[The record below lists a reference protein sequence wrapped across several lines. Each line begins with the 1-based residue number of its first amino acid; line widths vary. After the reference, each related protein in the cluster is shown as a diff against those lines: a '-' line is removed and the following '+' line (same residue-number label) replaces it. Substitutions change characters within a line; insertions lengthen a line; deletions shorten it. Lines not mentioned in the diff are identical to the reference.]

1 MTRRRTLARLA
12 NWIPWALLAA
22 GFGLMVWRS
31 FVSFCWSDE
40 SFYLA
45 AAHRFWLG
53 QDPFLD
59 EWNTAQLYV
68 VLLMP
73 FYSLYRAVFDSADG
87 VYLAARLVYALASS
101 LVSAFL
107 YATLRRESRAGA
119 LCGALLFLFYSRAN
133 IGGLSYYNLSLL
145 FALVGAT
152 ALYRAAGVLGAG
164 RAPHP
169 SHAPRA
175 EDPAGE
181 TFGAAGFGPAGQTG
195 RTGRSLAGWGVLAG
209 GSMALSVVC
218 CPFFALLWL
227 ALLLALLP
235 RFARFRP
242 LAFWLLVGTAASA
255 GCYLAWLLPRVS
267 FSQLFEMLPYLLNDP
282 EAVPLTPLTL
292 LMAFALPVYQF
303 RYTLPL
309 WSGALAWILWRLWA
323 RRGSHGPAFSPRE
336 ALLPAG
342 LTLAALAANLA
353 LCGRSLGK
361 PHAALC
367 LAALA
372 LFLLLPDERRP
383 WRVFWCFGL
392 PGGVLAVCWQLAS
405 NTRFSGMTIGFALAA
420 VWAAVTA
427 ARFAEWW
434 RETLPAAL
442 APAAPASAGPA
453 APVPAAEN
461 GAGEAAVSSPPAPP
475 APDARTPGRR
485 AARALPVLCL
495 ALGLAAPVLV
505 AGAQR
510 VLLVYRDD
518 PIALCDTRIEQGPAR
533 GLYTSAQN
541 ARQYEE
547 VCATLAALPE
557 DAGPVYL
564 SSLLPWGYLVN
575 DLPCGAPGVWRIPL
589 DHRQLPD
596 YYALRP
602 QNFPRTVLVLRPEIG
617 RCYSSVEGLESPA
630 PNANV
635 SESWFLDQLAARG
648 YTVTE
653 VACGWLYTAP

>member
-1 MTRRRTLARLA
+1 MTRRRALARRA
-12 NWIPWALLAA
+12 PWAVLAA

-31 FVSFCWSDE
+31 FISFCWSDE

-45 AAHRFWLG
+45 VAHRFWLG
-53 QDPFLD
+53 QTPFLD
-59 EWNTAQLYV
+59 EWNTAEIYV

-73 FYSLYRAVFDSADG
+73 FYSLYRAVFGSADG
-87 VYLAARLVYALASS
+87 VYLAARLAYTLASGAA
-101 LVSAFL
+101 SAFL
-107 YATLRRESRAGA
+107 YATLRRESQAGA
-119 LCGALLFLFYSRAN
+119 LSGALLFLFYSRAN

-145 FALVGAT
+145 FTLVGAT
-152 ALYRAAGVLGAG
+152 ALYRAAGALCVGSAG
-164 RAPHP
+164 GRDA
-169 SHAPRA
+169 
-175 EDPAGE
+175 
-181 TFGAAGFGPAGQTG
+181 GPAGNLPRDPVSAGAFARPGQRG
-195 RTGRSLAGWGVLAG
+195 LSIAGWGVLAG

-227 ALLLALLP
+227 ALFLALLP

-242 LAFWLLVGTAASA
+242 LALWLLAGTAASA

-267 FSQLFEMLPYLLNDP
+267 FSQLFELLPYLLNDP
-282 EAVPLTPLTL
+282 ETVPFSLLTPL
-292 LMAFALPVYQF
+292 MALALPVYQF

-309 WSGALAWILWRLWA
+309 WGGALVWILWRLWA
-323 RRGSHGPAFSPRE
+323 RRRAKGPAFALRE
-336 ALLPAG
+336 VLLPAG
-342 LTLAALAANLA
+342 LTLAALAVNIA
-353 LCGRSLGK
+353 LCGRIPGK

-372 LFLLLPDERRP
+372 LFLLLPAGRRP
-383 WRVFWCFGL
+383 WRLFWCFGL
-392 PGGVLAVCWQLAS
+392 PGWVLAVCWQLAS

-427 ARFAEWW
+427 ARFAGWL
-434 RETLPAAL
+434 REEL
-442 APAAPASAGPA
+442 SA
-453 APVPAAEN
+453 APVPAAPQ
-461 GAGEAAVSSPPAPP
+461 GAAAHRPRAPGC
-475 APDARTPGRR
+475 RF
-485 AARALPVLCL
+485 ARALPILCL
-495 ALGLAAPVLV
+495 ALCLAAPVLA
-505 AGAQR
+505 AGVQR
-510 VLLVYRDD
+510 VLLIYRDD
-518 PIALCDTRIEQGPAR
+518 PLALCDTRIMQGPAR

-547 VCATLAALPE
+547 VCAALQTLPR

-575 DLPCGAPGVWRIPL
+575 DLPCGAPGVWRVPL

-617 RCYSSVEGLESPA
+617 RCFSSVEDLESPA

-635 SESWFLDQLAARG
+635 SESWFLDQLSARG

-653 VACGWLYTAP
+653 LSCGRLYTAP